1 MLLETE
7 DFGEILVINVARI
20 GDTLLVTPALRA
32 LKERFPF
39 ANLTVLA
46 HPKRKEVLQGIPF
59 IDHLRGITP
68 KRARWMG
75 WLSGKRYDLALVY
88 GKDLPLVRY
97 ALRIARHV
105 VVVGWKD
112 LPPAKHLTVVPPLS
126 RDMPL
131 HAVDER
137 MRLVEVV
144 GAKPRQRR
152 LAFWITDDERRAA
165 EEWLRARG
173 VENRHPVIGLQ
184 ICSFPTKAH
193 RDWPLESFRTL
204 MASLAIEWPTSVFVI
219 LGDHLARAAAVPLIQ
234 AFQGRVLVAAG
245 KTNLRQAGALISQ
258 LDLYIGVDTGPT
270 HIAGALDIPMI
281 AMYHADYPGCNLAP
295 LDRPGCIVLEHPLT
309 GLVAPGVA
317 TMADINVD
325 SVLNAVRRL
334 LLN

>member
-59 IDHLRGITP
+59 IDHLGGITP

-97 ALRIARHV
+97 ALRVARHV

-112 LPPAKHLTVVPPLS
+112 LPSAKRLTVVPPLS
-126 RDMPL
+126 RDISL

-137 MRLVEVV
+137 MRLVEAIGVEL
-144 GAKPRQRR
+144 RQRR
-152 LAFWITDDERRAA
+152 LAFRVTDEERQAA
-165 EEWLRARG
+165 DQWLRARG
-173 VENRHPVIGLQ
+173 VENRHPLIGLQ

-193 RDWPLESFRTL
+193 RDWPLESFRSL
-204 MASLAIEWPTSVFVI
+204 MQRLAAEWPVSVFVI
-219 LGDHLARAAAVPLIQ
+219 LGDHLARAAAVPLIEP
-234 AFQGRVLVAAG
+234 FPGRVLVAAG
-245 KTNLRQAGALISQ
+245 ETNLRQTGALISQ

-270 HIAGALDIPMI
+270 HIAGALDVPMV
-281 AMYHADYPGCNLAP
+281 AMYHADYPGRNLAP
-295 LDRPGCIVLEHPLT
+295 LDRSGCIVLEHPLT
-309 GLVAPGVA
+309 GQLASGVVS
-317 TMADINVD
+317 MADIDVNR
-325 SVLNAVRRL
+325 VLNAVRQL
-334 LLN
+334 LRS